1 MKRNT
6 EIKSGQ
12 LSIIRYNKSQ
22 GLEEDF
28 MILGGGGDFFFA
40 RETLENILASH
51 LFHHFYR
58 GAKKFTWFD

>member
-28 MILGGGGDFFFA
+28 RILGGIFFA

-58 GAKKFTWFD
+58 GAKKLTWFD